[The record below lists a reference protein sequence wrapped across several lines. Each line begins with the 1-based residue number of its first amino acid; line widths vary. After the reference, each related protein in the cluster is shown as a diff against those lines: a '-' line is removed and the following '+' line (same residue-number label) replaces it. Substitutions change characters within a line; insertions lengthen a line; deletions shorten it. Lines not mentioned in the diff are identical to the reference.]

1 MNKYPVEKELFNINK
16 SVLKIMKITLF
27 FLFFGFMVSYA
38 ADSYSQETKLSLN
51 LKSTTIREVCKE
63 IEEKSDYKFV
73 FAGNANEVINKRVN
87 VTVNSQNISE
97 ILDHILSGTEL
108 SYRILDN
115 QVAIYHDASKSTAR
129 DAEAIVANRI
139 VQQANTQQISGVVT
153 DADGEPIIGA
163 NISIPG
169 TTVGT
174 VTDIDGRY
182 SLTVPRGSELHFS
195 YIGYVTQI
203 ITITNQTTL
212 NITLR
217 EDTEVL
223 DELVVIGYGTRQ
235 RRSITGAVD
244 QVNSEMFE
252 NRPVSNA
259 MQALQGASA
268 NLIIQQRDMNPNSNT
283 MSINIRGIST
293 MGNNDPLV
301 VIDGLISSTNTLNNM
316 NPNDIENVS
325 VLKDAGSAAIYGS
338 RSANGVILVTTK
350 KGRRAAK
357 PKVSLNNMVGY
368 QDPQI
373 LFQPVEGWQNAMY
386 RNQAN
391 MNVGS
396 APIFTPAQI
405 RDLHEHQ
412 SEEYWYFDRIMQK
425 GLHQNYNLNISGGG
439 ENSTFMVSAGYLNQQ
454 SNFVGNF
461 GMERYNFRTNLSAD
475 YDKLRLSS
483 VMAYSRRNE
492 RTIAGGTGNVIINSS
507 RIPPYYYYQLERDG
521 KYLVND
527 VIGDDNPL
535 AKLREGGYE
544 NKDEDN
550 FIGSLNLDYRII
562 EGLTAKGIVGLD
574 LTQHHRYRRDKKV
587 PLYSP
592 ADLETPVVNI
602 NPNTLTEDYN
612 NKRYTLSTQFLMDY
626 DRIFNSVHHV
636 TGLLG
641 ASNESYTYKASRIAW
656 QYTDPDL
663 GLPTTDESL
672 QSPGNFN
679 SNGNEGN
686 NPATD
691 QTSITSI
698 FGRAGYNYMDKYYAD
713 VSFRYDGSSKFAKD
727 KRWGFFPSL
736 SAAWRLSEENFMEEY
751 KSRVGDLKFRASY
764 GVLGNQNV
772 ANYSYQTVYQMY
784 TNSYVFNN
792 LPVPG
797 TGYTYG
803 NPNLTW
809 EKSGNF
815 NVGVDATLLNNS
827 LFLSLDYF
835 NKRTWDI
842 LLAPE
847 VSSVFGSSAAM
858 ENAGEMRNQGWEAT
872 INYRLNSGDFRHVFN
887 LNISD
892 SKNKVTDFGGKERI
906 DQSDQMY
913 KQIREGYALGS
924 YFGYRTDGFF
934 QSYDDIANSALPVGA
949 TVQPGDVKYR
959 DTNGD
964 GVIDEKDRVILGN
977 AFPRYTFGFTYDVA
991 YKNFDFSILIQGV
1004 GKRDMFVRGELIEP
1018 FHSNYSYAIYKHQLD
1033 FWTPTNPNARWPRL
1047 VAPGSPSSSNNWGRA
1062 GTDIYLLDAAY
1073 VRIKNIQLGYSLPQ
1087 QFTSKFGVEKLRVSL
1102 NAQNPLTLSKNSFI
1116 DPESSEF
1123 GNNMGGIGGVGAN
1136 SARNY
1141 PTLMYY
1147 GFGLDI
1153 EF

>member
-153 DADGEPIIGA
+153 DVDGEPIIGA

-373 LFQPVEGWQNAMY
+373 LFSPW
-386 RNQAN
+386 
-391 MNVGS
+391 
-396 APIFTPAQI
+396 
-405 RDLHEHQ
+405 
-412 SEEYWYFDRIMQK
+412 K
-425 GLHQNYNLNISGGG
+425 
-439 ENSTFMVSAGYLNQQ
+439 
-454 SNFVGNF
+454 
-461 GMERYNFRTNLSAD
+461 
-475 YDKLRLSS
+475 
-483 VMAYSRRNE
+483 
-492 RTIAGGTGNVIINSS
+492 
-507 RIPPYYYYQLERDG
+507 DG
-521 KYLVND
+521 K
-527 VIGDDNPL
+527 
-535 AKLREGGYE
+535 
-544 NKDEDN
+544 
-550 FIGSLNLDYRII
+550 
-562 EGLTAKGIVGLD
+562 
-574 LTQHHRYRRDKKV
+574 
-587 PLYSP
+587 
-592 ADLETPVVNI
+592 
-602 NPNTLTEDYN
+602 TLCTEI
-612 NKRYTLSTQFLMDY
+612 R
-626 DRIFNSVHHV
+626 
-636 TGLLG
+636 
-641 ASNESYTYKASRIAW
+641 
-656 QYTDPDL
+656 
-663 GLPTTDESL
+663 
-672 QSPGNFN
+672 
-679 SNGNEGN
+679 
-686 NPATD
+686 
-691 QTSITSI
+691 
-698 FGRAGYNYMDKYYAD
+698 
-713 VSFRYDGSSKFAKD
+713 
-727 KRWGFFPSL
+727 
-736 SAAWRLSEENFMEEY
+736 
-751 KSRVGDLKFRASY
+751 
-764 GVLGNQNV
+764 
-772 ANYSYQTVYQMY
+772 
-784 TNSYVFNN
+784 
-792 LPVPG
+792 
-797 TGYTYG
+797 
-803 NPNLTW
+803 
-809 EKSGNF
+809 
-815 NVGVDATLLNNS
+815 
-827 LFLSLDYF
+827 
-835 NKRTWDI
+835 
-842 LLAPE
+842 
-847 VSSVFGSSAAM
+847 
-858 ENAGEMRNQGWEAT
+858 
-872 INYRLNSGDFRHVFN
+872 
-887 LNISD
+887 
-892 SKNKVTDFGGKERI
+892 
-906 DQSDQMY
+906 
-913 KQIREGYALGS
+913 QI
-924 YFGYRTDGFF
+924 
-934 QSYDDIANSALPVGA
+934 
-949 TVQPGDVKYR
+949 
-959 DTNGD
+959 
-964 GVIDEKDRVILGN
+964 
-977 AFPRYTFGFTYDVA
+977 
-991 YKNFDFSILIQGV
+991 
-1004 GKRDMFVRGELIEP
+1004 
-1018 FHSNYSYAIYKHQLD
+1018 
-1033 FWTPTNPNARWPRL
+1033 
-1047 VAPGSPSSSNNWGRA
+1047 
-1062 GTDIYLLDAAY
+1062 
-1073 VRIKNIQLGYSLPQ
+1073 
-1087 QFTSKFGVEKLRVSL
+1087 
-1102 NAQNPLTLSKNSFI
+1102 
-1116 DPESSEF
+1116 
-1123 GNNMGGIGGVGAN
+1123 
-1136 SARNY
+1136 
-1141 PTLMYY
+1141 
-1147 GFGLDI
+1147 
-1153 EF
+1153 